1 MASIERAEIEHYAGE
16 LRAQEIR
23 RVEHRVGA
31 ALLSGLVAVS
41 EWLRPLFSWNPQRV
55 RPTDQT

>member
-16 LRAQEIR
+16 LRAEEIR

-31 ALLSGLVAVS
+31 ALLSGLVAIS
-41 EWLRPLFSWNPQRV
+41 ELLRPLFSWNPQRAKS
-55 RPTDQT
+55 TDKV

>member
-16 LRAQEIR
+16 LRAEEIR

-31 ALLSGLVAVS
+31 ALLPGLVAVS
-41 EWLRPLFSWNPQRV
+41 EWLRLLFSWNPQRV